1 MREAC
6 VVAPVESLL
15 LLLLMLFDD
24 DDDGGGGGGGSE
36 YGLLMRCDCLGHD
49 VRHCTWADTL

>member
-24 DDDGGGGGGGSE
+24 DDDGGGGGGGMPTREWTS
-36 YGLLMRCDCLGHD
+36 GS
-49 VRHCTWADTL
+49 V